1 MRRVLVTGGTGFIG
15 YEVAKR
21 LAGLGLQP
29 RLLVRR
35 PLRAPLLSALD
46 AVLVQGDLESSDSLD
61 RAVQGVDTVIHLAAR
76 AVFEEYSLVR
86 PTIVGGSAA
95 LMRAAARAGVERFV
109 HASSLLVYEEQK
121 SPIDRDTP
129 ATSKLGYGRAKREAE
144 AVLTELAAAASM
156 SLAIVRL
163 AHVHGARDLMFEQ
176 VRRGRVL
183 MPGNGRNEFA
193 HLHVSDAARVLI
205 RAAEQNWHGVLAV
218 ADDQPASW
226 REFFAEIRKYYP
238 RFREVGAPQ
247 WVAALGTRMLTPFRR
262 LSGRPSLHTPE
273 AVAGWNLNLAVK
285 PRLLWNELDLE
296 PEFPTIH
303 QGIPAALD
311 ECIAFRWVHPI
322 LDRGR

>member
-15 YEVAKR
+15 YEVVKR

-29 RLLVRR
+29 RVLVRR
-35 PLRAPLLSALD
+35 PLRAPLLSSLD
-46 AVLVQGDLESSDSLD
+46 AVLVQGDLESGESLD
-61 RAVQGVDTVIHLAAR
+61 RAVRGVDTVIHLAAR

-86 PTIVGGSAA
+86 PTIVDGSAA
-95 LMRAAARAGVERFV
+95 LMRAAAREGIKTFV
-109 HASSLLVYEEQK
+109 YASSLLVYEEQK
-121 SPIDRDTP
+121 SPIDADTP
-129 ATSKLGYGRAKREAE
+129 ATSRLGYGRAKHEAE
-144 AVLTELAAAASM
+144 AALTELAAAASI
-156 SLAIVRL
+156 SLAVVRL
-163 AHVHGARDLMFEQ
+163 PHVYGARDLMFEQ

-193 HLHVSDAARVLI
+193 HLHVTDAARVLI
-205 RAAEQNWHGVLAV
+205 RAAERGWQGVLAV

-226 REFFAEIRKYYP
+226 KEFFAEIRKYYP
-238 RFREVGAPQ
+238 RFREFGVPQ
-247 WVAALGTRMLTPFRR
+247 WVAALATHMLTPMRR
-262 LSGRPSLHTPE
+262 LQSSPSLHTPE
-273 AVAGWNLNLAVK
+273 AVIGWNLNLAVK

>member
-1 MRRVLVTGGTGFIG
+1 
-15 YEVAKR
+15 
-21 LAGLGLQP
+21 
-29 RLLVRR
+29 
-35 PLRAPLLSALD
+35 
-46 AVLVQGDLESSDSLD
+46 
-61 RAVQGVDTVIHLAAR
+61 
-76 AVFEEYSLVR
+76 
-86 PTIVGGSAA
+86 
-95 LMRAAARAGVERFV
+95 MRAAARAGVKQFV

-144 AVLTELAAAASM
+144 AALTELAAAASM

-163 AHVHGARDLMFEQ
+163 AHVYGARDLMFEQ
-176 VRRGRVL
+176 VRRGRVI

-205 RAAEQNWHGVLAV
+205 RAAERGWHGVLAV

-226 REFFAEIRKYYP
+226 REFFAEVRKYYP
-238 RFREVGAPQ
+238 RFREIGVPQ
-247 WVAALGTRMLTPFRR
+247 WIAALGTHMLTPFRR
-262 LSGRPSLHTPE
+262 LRGSPSLHTPQ

-285 PRLLWNELDLE
+285 PRLLWNELELE
-296 PEFPTIH
+296 PEFPTIY

-322 LDRGR
+322 RDRGR

>member
-21 LAGLGLQP
+21 LAGRGLQP

-35 PLRAPLLSALD
+35 PLRAPLLSSLD
-46 AVLVQGDLESSDSLD
+46 AVLVQGDLDSADSLH
-61 RAVQGVDTVIHLAAR
+61 RAVAGVDTVIHLAAR

-86 PTIVGGSAA
+86 PTIVAGSAA
-95 LMRAAARAGVERFV
+95 LMRAAARAGVRRFV
-109 HASSLLVYEEQK
+109 YASSLLVYDEQK
-121 SPIDRDTP
+121 RPIDANTP
-129 ATSKLGYGRAKREAE
+129 ATSRLGYARAKREAE
-144 AVLTELAAAASM
+144 AVLAELAAAASIA
-156 SLAIVRL
+156 LAVVRL
-163 AHVHGARDLMFEQ
+163 PHVYGARDLMFEQ

-193 HLHVSDAARVLI
+193 HLHVTDAARVLI
-205 RAAEQNWHGVLAV
+205 RAAERGWQGILAV

-226 REFFAEIRKYYP
+226 KEFFAEIRKYYP
-238 RFREVGAPQ
+238 RFREVGVPQ
-247 WVAALGTRMLTPFRR
+247 WVATLATHALTPFRR
-262 LSGRPSLHTPE
+262 LRGGPSLHTPE
-273 AVAGWNLNLAVK
+273 AVAGWNLNLAVT
-285 PRLLWNELDLE
+285 PRLLWNELELE